1 MRDKLKGLLGR
12 CASVRL
18 SGLNF
23 CRTKFGLCPPC
34 CKFSRTCM
42 LQTSFLSK
50 NIIFR
55 CGYVSPSVGPSISM
69 SVRQSIPLSVPP
81 SVHQSFG
88 LSDSPSVGPSIGAS
102 HVLQPKMLFFV
113 YKSSFFAPKHH
124 FSPISWDCSFLK
136 LIFTD
141 SSCFF
146 MSVSPVSTKLF
157 FEFWPKSQFS
167 LFFFLQQQPN
177 WKSLLKSL
185 AVCKSVGLWPQH
197 LKAIHHT

>member
-1 MRDKLKGLLGR
+1 MHQYVCQAWISVGLSLV
-12 CASVRL
+12 CALPAVNSPVHVCFKHRFCPKISFLDAATYPHPLVRPSVCLSVSPSLCRSLRQSISPLVYLTVRL
-18 SGLNF
+18 SVRPLVHPMYYGQ
-23 CRTKFGLCPPC
+23 KC
-34 CKFSRTCM
+34 C
-42 LQTSFLSK
+42 
-50 NIIFR
+50 
-55 CGYVSPSVGPSISM
+55 
-69 SVRQSIPLSVPP
+69 
-81 SVHQSFG
+81 
-88 LSDSPSVGPSIGAS
+88 
-102 HVLQPKMLFFV
+102 FFV
-113 YKSSFFAPKHH
+113 YKPSFFAPKHH
-124 FSPISWDCSFLK
+124 FSPISWVCSFLK